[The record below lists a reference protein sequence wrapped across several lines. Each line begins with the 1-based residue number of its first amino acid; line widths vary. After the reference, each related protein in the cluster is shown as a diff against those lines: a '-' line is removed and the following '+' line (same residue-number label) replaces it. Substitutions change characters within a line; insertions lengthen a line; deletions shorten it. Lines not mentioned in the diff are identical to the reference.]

1 MYTQV
6 HSGAQEYA
14 NAFLTEEEEERQPV
28 KEVLL
33 LKEAYRLVTCGSQ
46 TLIPTLAINAAT
58 EARHKIVRNICIYI
72 HIRRL
77 RMCFAQLSN
86 HFGWTHLITTSSY
99 SYHLGMHSWY
109 ISHVLN
115 WLTGNCGGLHRISLW
130 SHDQGAGCSLAT
142 ALFDQHSSFSCHS
155 PETSCSC
162 ARTL

>member
-46 TLIPTLAINAAT
+46 TLIPSLGINAAT
-58 EARHKIVRNICIYI
+58 EARHKIVRNVCIFI

-86 HFGWTHLITTSSY
+86 HFGWTHLLTTFSY

-115 WLTGNCGGLHRISLW
+115 WLTGDCGGFTP
-130 SHDQGAGCSLAT
+130 DQLVVT
-142 ALFDQHSSFSCHS
+142 
-155 PETSCSC
+155 
-162 ARTL
+162 